1 MKLSIVIPMYNTEKY
16 IKSCI
21 DSLLNQNISKK
32 DYEII
37 IVDDG
42 SNDKV

>member
-1 MKLSIVIPMYNTEKY
+1 MVRMK
-16 IKSCI
+16 IK
-21 DSLLNQNISKK
+21 KK

-42 SNDKV
+42 SSDNTIENLKLLQKKYSPCLF